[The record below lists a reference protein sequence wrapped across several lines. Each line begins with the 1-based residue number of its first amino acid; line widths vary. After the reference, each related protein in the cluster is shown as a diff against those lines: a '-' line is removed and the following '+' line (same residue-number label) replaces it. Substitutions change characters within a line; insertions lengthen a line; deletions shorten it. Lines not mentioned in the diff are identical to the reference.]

1 MNNSI
6 KKPRKRNKAGMF
18 TFLDLPVDSIVEL
31 YTSGQSEK
39 QIAKRFNVSRNV
51 IRKRLVSQGI
61 EIRPQSERIKLV
73 WQGFSKERRI
83 SQVKAAHNATR
94 GKSVSFETK
103 CKHAKTIEKYPSNF
117 SESELILQKML
128 SERGIETIHQKA
140 IGPYN
145 CDLAA
150 YPIAVEIFGGNW
162 HFFGH
167 HAARFNERTRYILN
181 RGWYIYIIPI
191 SESFPLTAAVADY
204 AASYIKSIRRQK
216 PPICEYRMVWGAG
229 KLTTTGSLKDDDFS
243 IIPSFKDAC
252 KLTARKNKRI
262 PK

>member
-6 KKPRKRNKAGMF
+6 QKPRKRNRAGMF
-18 TFLDLPVDSIVEL
+18 TFLDLPIDSIVEL
-31 YTSGQSEK
+31 YTSGESEK
-39 QIAKRFNVSRNV
+39 QIAKLFNVSRNV
-51 IRKRLVSQGI
+51 IRRRLVSQGI

-83 SQVKAAHNATR
+83 RQTEAAHKATK
-94 GKSVSFETK
+94 GKPMSWEAK

-117 SESELILQKML
+117 SESELVLIKML
-128 SERGIETIHQKA
+128 SERGIEAIHQKA

-167 HAARFNERTRYILN
+167 HAARFEERTRYILN
-181 RGWYIYIIPI
+181 RGWFVYIIPV
-191 SESFPLTAAVADY
+191 SEFFPLTNAVADHT
-204 AASYIKSIRRQK
+204 ASYIKRIRRQK

-229 KLTTTGSLKDDDFS
+229 ELTATGSLKDDNFS

-252 KLTARKNKRI
+252 KLTAKKNKRI
-262 PK
+262 SK